1 MLNQVILIILANPYI
16 HILAHPFGRL
26 LNGRGPVEMDF
37 EKVLRMIKDSGCF
50 IEINAQPDRL
60 DLSDVNARIA
70 REMGVGLVIN
80 TDAHSTNGLGL
91 MKWGVAQARRAWLS
105 ADDVLNTRP
114 WESIRKLLQER
125 SL

>member
-1 MLNQVILIILANPYI
+1 
-16 HILAHPFGRL
+16 
-26 LNGRGPVEMDF
+26 
-37 EKVLRMIKDSGCF
+37 MIKDSGCF

-114 WESIRKLLQER
+114 WESVRKLLRER